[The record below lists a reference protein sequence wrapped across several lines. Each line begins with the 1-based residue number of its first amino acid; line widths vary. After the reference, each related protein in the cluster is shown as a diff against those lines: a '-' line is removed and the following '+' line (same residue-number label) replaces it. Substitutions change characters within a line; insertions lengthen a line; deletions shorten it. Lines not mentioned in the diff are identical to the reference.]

1 MKKKHAGLILGVLAT
16 AGLVIIAHAAMAASA
31 AANLAVPREPQAS
44 QQTAQTVSQRN
55 MPPDF
60 MGVAGITGWIL
71 SGNPRTFPKE
81 GLYGYIDGGAEI
93 FLQYGFR
100 DLTVFDLVPDKAAA
114 PRKAIT
120 LEIYRMGSPKAAFG
134 IFSTRREGG
143 EPVSPG
149 IKTFHWL
156 GQEQASFVK
165 GDFYVNILASGCTQA
180 EVGNFVAS
188 LAVNLPSGETPM
200 PGAFS
205 CLPEFNLVPG
215 TERYICGDIAAANE
229 SPLLGADFWG
239 FKGGQTEAY
248 SAKYG
253 PDLSKLIII
262 NFKKA
267 PPANIFEE
275 VYGLF
280 KEYHLDTTTMN
291 NVMQGRTVVGR
302 WFLFGQNGPN
312 GIIILDAPDPEVA
325 RARLQEAL
333 DKTAKKMNENKKDKS
348 DDKK

>member
-1 MKKKHAGLILGVLAT
+1 MKNKRRMLIRAGLMVAWLLIF
-16 AGLVIIAHAAMAASA
+16 AHAAMAASA
-31 AANLAVPREPQAS
+31 AASLTVPQEPQAS
-44 QQTAQTVSQRN
+44 QTARRRN
-55 MPPDF
+55 LPPDF
-60 MGVAGITGWIL
+60 MGVAGITGWVL
-71 SGNPRTFPKE
+71 SGSPRTFPKE
-81 GLYGYIDGGAEI
+81 GLYGYIDGGAEV

-100 DLTVFDLVPDKAAA
+100 DLTVFDLVPDKAAG

-120 LEIYRMGSPKAAFG
+120 LEIYRMGSSKAAFG

-143 EPVSPG
+143 EPVSAG

-156 GQEQASFVK
+156 GREQASLVK

-180 EVGNFVAS
+180 EVGNFAAS
-188 LAVNLPSGETPM
+188 LAANLPSGETPM
-200 PGAFS
+200 PGNFA
-205 CLPEFNLVPG
+205 CLPEFNLIPG
-215 TERYICGDIAAANE
+215 TERYICGDVAAANE
-229 SPLLGADFWG
+229 SPLLAADFWG
-239 FKGGQTEAY
+239 FKEGKTEAY

-253 PDLSKLIII
+253 PDLSKLIIV
-262 NFKKA
+262 NFKKD

-275 VYGLF
+275 VYALF
-280 KEYHLDTTTMN
+280 KEYHLDTSIMK

-302 WFLFGQNGPN
+302 WFLFGWNGPN

-333 DKTAKKMNENKKDKS
+333 DKTAKKMGENKKDKS